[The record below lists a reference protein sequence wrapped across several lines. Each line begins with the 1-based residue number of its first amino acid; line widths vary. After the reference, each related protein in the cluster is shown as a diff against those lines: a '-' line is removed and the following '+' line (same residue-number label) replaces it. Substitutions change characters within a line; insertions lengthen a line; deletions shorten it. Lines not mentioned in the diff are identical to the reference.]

1 MKGVKNFEATTVLI
15 PTFTQASPLQKDKAT
30 KEDNSTEHRGK
41 KKRKHLL
48 PQELVSPLSL
58 PLLHIHTHTCD
69 PPGTHQTRSVLD
81 AQGTVAL
88 SAGRLRPTKQ
98 KRDRQQLREGQ
109 RRTRGWVKMK
119 KMKKKTEGRVYSPL
133 VMLVVTVAL
142 AVGVGLAAAP
152 SGGGVAAARVP
163 QYERTDTV
171 DAARRHDEQQ
181 QQQQQQQRGGEAAS
195 GEEEEKRERKSGYY
209 GQYGESSSAAD
220 RAALLEAFSASCER
234 LPWPSEP
241 AKDVH
246 SVRLQDIRGVLA
258 LGDSITAGFGAEGGF
273 QEYRGSSWAIGGN
286 SGELTLPN
294 LLGAVQPDGAP
305 PLEGMSVGQHLPEI
319 CMGTAFCPRGQRRRD
334 DYLNAAQCGARTGNL
349 VHQAN
354 VIVQDARKIL
364 QPDETGWHL
373 ATLLIGANEVC
384 NVCNMSVDTR
394 AQLVASHEADI
405 REALEVLR
413 EGVPR
418 LIVNL
423 VAAFNFDEVADIGKD
438 DPYCVKRRK
447 VSRLECSCALSKAN
461 NAENRQMM
469 RQYAT
474 IFRGISEKITA
485 DYQGMGFD
493 TFGVT
498 LHKFGYGTNLSSFP
512 PEYISSLDCYHPS
525 ILAHQKFAMALWNSM
540 LTPFNKRSDKITI
553 DVSPICPSA
562 DQGKIYI

>member
-1 MKGVKNFEATTVLI
+1 
-15 PTFTQASPLQKDKAT
+15 
-30 KEDNSTEHRGK
+30 
-41 KKRKHLL
+41 
-48 PQELVSPLSL
+48 
-58 PLLHIHTHTCD
+58 
-69 PPGTHQTRSVLD
+69 
-81 AQGTVAL
+81 
-88 SAGRLRPTKQ
+88 
-98 KRDRQQLREGQ
+98 
-109 RRTRGWVKMK
+109 MK

-171 DAARRHDEQQ
+171 DAARRHDEQQQ